1 MVSLVRGF
9 SAIRTFKES
18 SLRLT
23 ISNRARNYLIHNFAL
38 LTCSG
43 LYNHS
48 SPRCYNRFWI
58 YLPRT
63 RRAPAQREMT
73 VFGCYIIWTWVLH
86 QELLKIDFIVI
97 ITVTYQTA
105 TAKWDLHYLTCFL
118 LRISYLI
125 LKYFWVVW
133 FEYWSITSGAAI

>member
-38 LTCSG
+38 LACPG

-48 SPRCYNRFWI
+48 SPGCYNRFEF
-58 YLPRT
+58 T
-63 RRAPAQREMT
+63 SRAPAEHQPSAKWQFSAVILFEPEFSTKSNWKLILSSLSRLL
-73 VFGCYIIWTWVLH
+73 IIHIRQQQKNGVNPP
-86 QELLKIDFIVI
+86 I
-97 ITVTYQTA
+97 TYQNA
-105 TAKWDLHYLTCFL
+105 PVEKM
-118 LRISYLI
+118 
-125 LKYFWVVW
+125 
-133 FEYWSITSGAAI
+133 TS